1 MQDLSS
7 AEHGKQTDIS
17 ASSRDILVNN
27 QKYFSKMKKQGTTKG
42 WAYILL
48 SMMLIG
54 FALTLLGCK
63 GKEIVTESV
72 RTEYVDRYIHDT
84 IRVDNLTQILDS
96 VRESVIESRRD
107 CVVIVK
113 DTTGNVINTSQWHF
127 RDTNKELSHE
137 RTKVDS
143 TAYYRSIV
151 DSLRRI
157 KKDSTNN
164 TIYIEKE
171 LSLWDRMK
179 VKFGGLAF
187 VIVAATII
195 YLTWFIKRKD
205 RQNI

>member
-1 MQDLSS
+1 MIRQ
-7 AEHGKQTDIS
+7 ET
-17 ASSRDILVNN
+17 V
-27 QKYFSKMKKQGTTKG
+27 KG

-48 SMMLIG
+48 IMMLIG
-54 FALTLLGCK
+54 FTLTLIGCK
-63 GKEIVTESV
+63 SKRIVTETV
-72 RTEYVDRYIHDT
+72 RTEYIDRYIHDT

-96 VRESVIESRRD
+96 VRESVIKSVKD

-113 DTTGNVINTSQWHF
+113 DTAGNVINTAQWHY
-127 RDTNKELSHE
+127 RDTNKELSHSKE
-137 RTKVDS
+137 KVDS

-187 VIVAATII
+187 AIVAATII

-205 RQNI
+205 KQNI

>member
-1 MQDLSS
+1 
-7 AEHGKQTDIS
+7 
-17 ASSRDILVNN
+17 
-27 QKYFSKMKKQGTTKG
+27 MKKQGTSTG
-42 WAYILL
+42 WAYMLL

-54 FALTLLGCK
+54 FALTLIGCK
-63 GKEIVTESV
+63 GKQIVTETV
-72 RTEYVDRYIHDT
+72 RTEYIDRYVHDT

-143 TAYYRSIV
+143 MAYYRSIV

>member
-1 MQDLSS
+1 
-7 AEHGKQTDIS
+7 
-17 ASSRDILVNN
+17 
-27 QKYFSKMKKQGTTKG
+27 MKKQGTSIG

-63 GKEIVTESV
+63 GKQIVTTEYK
-72 RTEYVDRYIHDT
+72 TEYVDRYVHDT

-96 VRESVIESRRD
+96 IRESVIESKRD

-113 DTTGNVINTSQWHF
+113 DTAGNVINTSQWHF

-137 RTKVDS
+137 STKVDS
-143 TAYYRSIV
+143 TAYFRSIV

-157 KKDSTNN
+157 KNDSTII
-164 TIYIEKE
+164 TQYVEKK
-171 LSLWDRMK
+171 LSLWDSIK
-179 VKFGGLAF
+179 IKFGGLAF
-187 VIVAATII
+187 CIVAATII

>member
-1 MQDLSS
+1 
-7 AEHGKQTDIS
+7 
-17 ASSRDILVNN
+17 
-27 QKYFSKMKKQGTTKG
+27 MKKQGTNIG
-42 WAYILL
+42 WAYMLL

-54 FALTLLGCK
+54 FALTLIGCK
-63 GKEIVTESV
+63 GKEIVTTEYK
-72 RTEYVDRYIHDT
+72 TEYVDRFIHDT
-84 IRVDNLTQILDS
+84 IRIDNLTQIIDS
-96 VRESVIESRRD
+96 IRESVIESRRD

-113 DTTGNVINTSQWHF
+113 DTAGNVINSSQWHF

-137 RTKVDS
+137 STKVDS
-143 TAYYRSIV
+143 TAYFRSIV

-187 VIVAATII
+187 CIVAATII

-205 RQNI
+205 KQNI

>member
-1 MQDLSS
+1 
-7 AEHGKQTDIS
+7 
-17 ASSRDILVNN
+17 
-27 QKYFSKMKKQGTTKG
+27 MKKQGTTKG
-42 WAYILL
+42 WAYMLL

-96 VRESVIESRRD
+96 IRESVIESRRD
-107 CVVIVK
+107 CVVIVQ
-113 DTTGNVINTSQWHF
+113 DTAGNVIYRDRWHF
-127 RDTNKELSHE
+127 RDKTKELSHE

-143 TAYYRSIV
+143 TAYFRSVI

-157 KKDSTNN
+157 KNDSTII
-164 TIYIEKE
+164 TQYVEKK
-171 LSLWDRMK
+171 LSLWDSIK
-179 VKFGGLAF
+179 IKFGGLAF